1 MRSGIQLGLR
11 IVVIGSWHQAVQ
23 ASQRDSTKR
32 GDYLKMIVPITLDGA
47 VTIAYVIN
55 SEDFIRVR
63 ERERNSA

>member
-1 MRSGIQLGLR
+1 
-11 IVVIGSWHQAVQ
+11 
-23 ASQRDSTKR
+23 
-32 GDYLKMIVPITLDGA
+32 MIVPITLDGA